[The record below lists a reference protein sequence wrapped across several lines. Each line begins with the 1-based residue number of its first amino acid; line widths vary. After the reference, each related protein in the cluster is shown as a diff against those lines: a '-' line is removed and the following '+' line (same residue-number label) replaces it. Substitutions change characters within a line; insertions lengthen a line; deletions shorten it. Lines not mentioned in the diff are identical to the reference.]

1 MGKVRG
7 SDGLW
12 VWDPSP
18 WLHSSATKQQGFWG
32 RSQPAPWQ
40 SFLTLASGKRQSE
53 GCPSCLDTA
62 SVVGQQ
68 MCSPQQPLSFSFPL
82 QIDHT
87 EVDTVENR
95 QNGRPTTSLPAPKSA
110 VSPCPKLHA
119 LVCSLPRFGK
129 GEGSP
134 CLSISLLTPLRQ
146 HLKSP
151 SEGGRQ
157 VLGTVPLT

>member
-1 MGKVRG
+1 
-7 SDGLW
+7 
-12 VWDPSP
+12 
-18 WLHSSATKQQGFWG
+18 
-32 RSQPAPWQ
+32 
-40 SFLTLASGKRQSE
+40 
-53 GCPSCLDTA
+53 
-62 SVVGQQ
+62 

-87 EVDTVENR
+87 EVDTIENR
-95 QNGRPTTSLPAPKSA
+95 QNGRPATSLPAPKSA

-134 CLSISLLTPLRQ
+134 CLSISLLSPLRQ
-146 HLKSP
+146 HLESP
-151 SEGGRQ
+151 SKGGRQ